1 MSLISAKNNNY
12 YIGLYDENYEEVVN
26 EQFMNE
32 TNIIELIKEYNPT
45 LVGDNIYTLGEYYTS
60 KVDLDILSIINYY
73 KNKRKVMSHE
83 LLPNYLK
90 QPQALENKND

>member
-1 MSLISAKNNNY
+1 
-12 YIGLYDENYEEVVN
+12 
-26 EQFMNE
+26 MNE